1 MARGFC
7 GQRRP
12 VHNRQDAPDLMVLFT
27 ELVDCLHQRGDIL
40 RIGMLR
46 DAVPQVE
53 HVAAAIA
60 IAAQYLLDFVAD
72 DLGGGEQNR
81 RVEIAL

>member
-7 GQRRP
+7 GQRHP

-27 ELVDCLHQRGDIL
+27 ELVDGLHQCGNIL
-40 RIGMLR
+40 RIGVLR

-53 HVAAAIA
+53 HMAAAIA
-60 IAAQYLLDFVAD
+60 VTAQYLLDFVAD
-72 DLGGGEQNR
+72 HLGGGEQNR